1 MIQQLDTVLQNFY
14 LWFYERASEMNGVG
28 PASKRNADSDIE
40 VEERFNNSLCCC
52 GVTSTES
59 AQKILI
65 HAINFMPELIGCGK
79 YTTELAQYLESRGH
93 EIEVVTAPPHYPGWF
108 VRAPYRAGVY
118 ATEFVGSIRV
128 TRCPIALRAGAPGL
142 WRLLAPLSF
151 AVAAA
156 PAIMWRILLFRPDV
170 VICIEPTLMSAPVAL
185 LAAKLVGARSLL
197 HVQDLE
203 VDAAFEVGPLKG
215 GTVRKLA
222 NGVERWLLDGFDKII
237 TISNKMNEALVVK
250 RLSPGKISVL
260 RNWVD
265 TTAISPAPKACS
277 PFREELALPA
287 NAFVVLYAGN
297 LGPKQALE
305 VLIAAARRLA
315 SEHDIYCV
323 VAGAGPM
330 RETLQ
335 RQSADLPNV
344 RFLPIQPVER
354 MNDLLALADLHVLS
368 QSKGAADLVL
378 PSKLGGMLA
387 SGRPI
392 IATAD
397 PDTELHDLLS
407 DIALVTPSGDSE
419 ALADGILAARELDWS
434 ARVERGLRLVDTMSA
449 RTLLP
454 QYEALMLA
462 G

>member
-1 MIQQLDTVLQNFY
+1 M
-14 LWFYERASEMNGVG
+14 SGVG
-28 PASKRNADSDIE
+28 ADFERNGASNSEVDDRLYDSI
-40 VEERFNNSLCCC
+40 CCHD
-52 GVTSTES
+52 VKYRES

-65 HAINFMPELIGCGK
+65 HAINFTPELIGCGK
-79 YTTELAQYLESRGH
+79 YTTELARYLESRGH
-93 EIEVVTAPPHYPGWF
+93 EMEVVTAPPHYPGWF
-108 VRAPYRAGVY
+108 VRAPYRGGVY
-118 ATEFVGSIRV
+118 ATEFVGAIRV
-128 TRCPIALRAGAPGL
+128 TRCPIALRAGVPGL

-151 AVAAA
+151 AVSAA
-156 PAIMWRILLFRPDV
+156 PAVAWRIICFRPDV

-203 VDAAFEVGPLKG
+203 VDAAFEVGPLNG
-215 GTVRKLA
+215 GAVRKLA

-237 TISNKMNEALVVK
+237 TISHKMNEALVVK

-265 TTAISPAPKACS
+265 TTAISPSPKACS

-287 NAFVVLYAGN
+287 GAFVVLYAGN

-305 VLIAAARRLA
+305 ILIEAARRLA
-315 SEHDIYCV
+315 SEHDIYYV

-330 RETLQ
+330 REALQ

-354 MNDLLALADLHVLS
+354 MNELLALADLHVLP

-407 DIALVTPSGDSE
+407 DIALLTPSGDSE
-419 ALADGILAARELDWS
+419 ALAAGILAAREFDWTQ
-434 ARVERGLRLVDTMSA
+434 RVERGLRLVETMSA
-449 RTLLP
+449 QTLLP
-454 QYEALMLA
+454 QYEALLLTS
-462 G
+462 